1 MSDVG
6 RRFAYRERARSPG
19 EPVRPVEV
27 VKEGPPRSNKAK
39 VRRLDGEYEG
49 LEEWVPKG
57 RLIAPWEEV
66 EALLE
71 DERRM
76 FGALDATGDVYDT
89 LPYKAVRT
97 VFFALPPG
105 EGGDDVFFGHKVI
118 ESELLNIEDLDAV
131 ERRLGLPAQELLA
144 EPHSYV
150 DRYGEYK
157 APFEVA
163 VKVAK
168 HCCRTFT
175 QDILRYVQAEEDAL
189 KEAVVSGYYTFP
201 DRRYRSWRDKDGFEI
216 LRTRAEEWLAEQK
229 PIFAL
234 IREWCGEGA
243 VDEFR
248 QVLEL
253 REEVDR
259 LRDLLTDTVRW
270 LRDAGHPV
278 KAALLQKQINRS
290 DPDTKRS
297 G

>member
-6 RRFAYRERARSPG
+6 RHFAYRERARSPG
-19 EPVRPVEV
+19 EPVQPVEV
-27 VKEGPPRSNKAK
+27 VKEEPPRSNKAK

-49 LEEWVPKG
+49 LEEWIPKV
-57 RLIAPWEEV
+57 RLVAPWEEA

-76 FGALDATGDVYDT
+76 FEALDSTGDVYDT
-89 LPYKAVRT
+89 VPYKAVRM
-97 VFFALPPG
+97 VFIALPPG
-105 EGGDDVFFGHKVI
+105 EGSDSVFFGYKAI
-118 ESELLNIEDLDAV
+118 ESELLNIEDLDAAQK
-131 ERRLGLPAQELLA
+131 RLGLSAEELLA

-150 DRYGEYK
+150 DRFGEYK

-175 QDILRYVQAEEDAL
+175 QDVLRYAQAEEDAL
-189 KEAVVSGYYTFP
+189 KDAVVSGYYAFP
-201 DRRYRSWRDKDGFEI
+201 ERRYRSWRDKDGFEI
-216 LRTRAEEWLAEQK
+216 LRTRAEERLAEEK
-229 PIFAL
+229 PIFDL
-234 IREWCGEGA
+234 IREWCGQDA
-243 VDEFR
+243 VGEFR

-259 LRDLLTDTVRW
+259 LRGLMTDTVRW

-278 KAALLQKQINRS
+278 KAALLRKQINRS
-290 DPDTKRS
+290 NSDTRRS

>member
-6 RRFAYRERARSPG
+6 KRFAYRERARSPG

-39 VRRLDGEYEG
+39 VRWLDGEYEG
-49 LEEWVPKG
+49 LEEWIPKV
-57 RLIAPWEEV
+57 RLVAPWEEA
-66 EALLE
+66 ESLLE

-76 FGALDATGDVYDT
+76 FEALDSTGDVYDT
-89 LPYKAVRT
+89 VPYKAVRM

-105 EGGDDVFFGHKVI
+105 EGSDSVFFGYKAI
-118 ESELLNIEDLDAV
+118 ESELLNIEDLDAA
-131 ERRLGLPAQELLA
+131 RKRLGLSAEELLA

-150 DRYGEYK
+150 DRFSEYK

-168 HCCRTFT
+168 HCCRKFT
-175 QDILRYVQAEEDAL
+175 QDMLRYVQAEEDAL
-189 KEAVVSGYYTFP
+189 KDAVISGYYAFP
-201 DRRYRSWRDKDGFEI
+201 ERRYRSWKDKDGFEI
-216 LRTRAEEWLAEQK
+216 LRTRAEERHAEEK
-229 PIFAL
+229 PIFDL
-234 IREWCGEGA
+234 IREWCGQDA

-248 QVLEL
+248 QILEL

-259 LRDLLTDTVRW
+259 LRGLMTDTVRW

-278 KAALLQKQINRS
+278 KAALLMKQIDRS
-290 DPDTKRS
+290 NSDARRP